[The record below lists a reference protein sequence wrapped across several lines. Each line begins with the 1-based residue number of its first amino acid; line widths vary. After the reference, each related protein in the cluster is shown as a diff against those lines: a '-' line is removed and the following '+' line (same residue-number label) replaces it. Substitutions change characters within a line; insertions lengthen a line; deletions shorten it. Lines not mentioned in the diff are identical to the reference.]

1 MDGPTEDTGP
11 VGDVVG
17 ATGPVGDVAVE
28 AATGPVGDAATGPTG
43 PVGDV
48 AVEAA
53 TGPTGVEAATGPT
66 GPTGPTGVE
75 AATGPTG
82 VDAATGP
89 TGLYPY
95 PMIPTG
101 PTYIA
106 TIDQLISQ
114 RSVALQQEAT
124 DRAALLPLT
133 NPVSYNFTPAL
144 QQWAS
149 AGFPA
154 GYPIVTITL
163 TAPSPCSDGTTRT
176 TVFEYVSYLTGGT
189 DVGTATAALDARFL
203 GITIGYI
210 VQGNTLRICAN
221 RE

>member
-1 MDGPTEDTGP
+1 MDAPTEDTGP

-17 ATGPVGDVAVE
+17 ATGPVGDVVGSTGPVGDVVGATGPVGD

-43 PVGDV
+43 
-48 AVEAA
+48 
-53 TGPTGVEAATGPT
+53 
-66 GPTGPTGVE
+66 
-75 AATGPTG
+75 
-82 VDAATGP
+82 
-89 TGLYPY
+89 LYPY
-95 PMIPTG
+95 PMI

-176 TVFEYVSYLTGGT
+176 TAYEYVSYLTGGT
-189 DVGTATAALDARFL
+189 DVGTATVALDARFL

-221 RE
+221 RD

>member
-1 MDGPTEDTGP
+1 
-11 VGDVVG
+11 
-17 ATGPVGDVAVE
+17 
-28 AATGPVGDAATGPTG
+28 
-43 PVGDV
+43 
-48 AVEAA
+48 
-53 TGPTGVEAATGPT
+53 
-66 GPTGPTGVE
+66 
-75 AATGPTG
+75 
-82 VDAATGP
+82 
-89 TGLYPY
+89 
-95 PMIPTG
+95 MIPTG

-176 TVFEYVSYLTGGT
+176 TAYEYVSYLMGGT
-189 DVGTATAALDARFL
+189 DVGAATVALDARFL

-221 RE
+221 RD